1 MSAET
6 LSSAPPR
13 PSVLYVIWSLQAGGA
28 ERVVADL
35 ARTLD
40 RGRFRPIV
48 CCLNFKGQL
57 AALVE
62 AQGIAVHVL
71 DKRPRMD
78 LRALF
83 RLVRLMRAEHVDIVH
98 THLWT
103 SSFWGRLAAIL
114 AGVPVRVVTEHNLDL
129 WRRAPHWLADRL
141 LARSTDRFVFVSAAV
156 EAFYRERLALPPA
169 HCRVVLNGVER
180 PALDRFPDRATARAR
195 LGIEGDGPVVG
206 TVGRLEERKGHAFL
220 LEALRL
226 VGEREKGVRGLV
238 VGAGKEAAR
247 LAALRDRLA
256 LGDRVRLVGYWPD
269 LDEALAAIDVFV
281 LPSLMEGH
289 PLAVL
294 EAMAAGKPIVATAVG
309 GLAEAIEE
317 GRSGLLVPPG
327 DADALAD
334 AVVSLL
340 RDPERAAR
348 LGREARRTLE
358 ERFSLEKSVRANEDV
373 YRSALDERA
382 KGGRG

>member
-1 MSAET
+1 
-6 LSSAPPR
+6 
-13 PSVLYVIWSLQAGGA
+13 VLYVIWSLQAGGA

-35 ARTLD
+35 ARTVD
-40 RGRFRPIV
+40 RSRFRPVV

-62 AQGIAVHVL
+62 AEGIPVHVL
-71 DKRPRMD
+71 DKGPRID
-78 LRALF
+78 LGALV
-83 RLVRLMRAEHVDIVH
+83 RLVRLMRRERVDVVH

-129 WRRAPHWLADRL
+129 WRRGPHWLADRL
-141 LARSTDRFVFVSAAV
+141 LARFTDRFVFVSAAV
-156 EAFYRERLALPPA
+156 EAFYRERLALAPER
-169 HCRVVLNGVER
+169 CRVVLNGVER
-180 PALDRFPDRATARAR
+180 PAVDRVPDRAAARAR
-195 LGIEGDGPVVG
+195 LGIEGGGPVVG

-220 LEALRL
+220 LEALRR
-226 VGEREKGVRGLV
+226 VAERETDVRGLV

-247 LAALRDRLA
+247 LAALRDRLHLA
-256 LGDRVRLVGYWPD
+256 DRVRLVGYWPD
-269 LDEALAAIDVFV
+269 LAEALAAIDVFV

-294 EAMAAGKPIVATAVG
+294 EAMAAGKPIVATTVG
-309 GLAEAIEE
+309 GLAEAIED
-317 GRSGLLVPPG
+317 GVSGLLVPPG
-327 DADALAD
+327 DADALAE

-348 LGREARRTLE
+348 LGREARRALE
-358 ERFSLEKSVRANEDV
+358 ERFSLEKSVRANEEV
-373 YRSALDERA
+373 YRSALEERTNG
-382 KGGRG
+382 GGRV